1 MSKNIE
7 DLLDEFSESEDSI
20 EGNSGLRNSQIDLL
34 LDSDDDDSHILA
46 RAAPN
51 KLFDGKEKES
61 GPSKEESTGVS
72 SRTRI

>member
-51 KLFDGKEKES
+51 KLFDGKEKEADL
-61 GPSKEESTGVS
+61 PKKKARVS